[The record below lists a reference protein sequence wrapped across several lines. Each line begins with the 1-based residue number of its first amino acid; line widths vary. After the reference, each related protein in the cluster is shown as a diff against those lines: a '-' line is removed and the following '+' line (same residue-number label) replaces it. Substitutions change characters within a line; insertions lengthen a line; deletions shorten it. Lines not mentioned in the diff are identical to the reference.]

1 MKSIMESINEAFVQK
16 FMISQ
21 ADANNNAAY
30 TTIDTDETMRDYKY
44 GFLSYSQYN
53 KAILLVAFNKVEDL
67 QDLLE
72 TDDDEY
78 SDLLSMKP
86 QDTKTIRG
94 ELFVKL
100 W

>member
-1 MKSIMESINEAFVQK
+1 MKSIAESINEAFVQR
-16 FMISQ
+16 FMIAQ

-30 TTIDTDETMRDYKY
+30 TTMNLTKPMSDYKY

-53 KAILLVAFNKVEDL
+53 KYIILVAFNKIEDL

-78 SDLLSMKP
+78 SSLLNMKP